1 MWLLQAVGCC
11 TNCPVPNQTTA
22 QPKYKAAN
30 YDVMI
35 CWGVHLK
42 GLIQQMT
49 GYFERGRGVVT
60 TSSGVVH
67 GLKKGCQKPD
77 CHHTAT
83 FTCFSGTVH
92 SKWSRLQTDLGRLS
106 RTGELLPLAVVCC
119 ADKRQILASTGIYW
133 HLLLSTAKRWH
144 LHA

>member
-1 MWLLQAVGCC
+1 MSNLLGLDDGGIFFGLEALFTVSVHPTDPNFLLTGSLSGMDVWLLQAVGCC

-83 FTCFSGTVH
+83 FTCLNGTVH
-92 SKWSRLQTDLGRLS
+92 SNGPDSRLIW
-106 RTGELLPLAVVCC
+106 
-119 ADKRQILASTGIYW
+119 AD
-133 HLLLSTAKRWH
+133 
-144 LHA
+144 